1 MSAGLTKADWQQ
13 QQHDVELRQARVEPV
28 STSSFFFLHCSRLN
42 YLHAPT
48 VAHAATPTTDG
59 LVKMNGKN
67 LHFCRIARFGVNAAK
82 ISHFCD
88 EKNK

>member
-28 STSSFFFLHCSRLN
+28 STFFFALQPAELSPCTRCS
-42 YLHAPT
+42 T
-48 VAHAATPTTDG
+48 HAATPTTDG

-67 LHFCRIARFGVNAAK
+67 LHFCSIARFGVNAAK
-82 ISHFCD
+82 ISHFCN
-88 EKNK
+88 EKK